1 MYHMGLMSRSYKQ
14 LRVPRHEELVVR
26 GLRHRV
32 TWWGEPS
39 EAPVV
44 LLHGFMDCGATWQFL
59 ADCLPATWSL
69 AAPDWRG
76 FGHTEWAA
84 GGYWFPDYFADL
96 ESLLDALVPHAAAR
110 VIGHSMGANIALMY
124 GGIRPERLAWI
135 ASLEGFGLA
144 RTSAQD
150 APLRYTK
157 WLDELRQ
164 AVRSGR
170 YGSVAQLAFVLRA
183 RNPRLTPERAEF
195 VAQTWSRPVES
206 DSSASASPGSGPA
219 PDSGQEVELL
229 FDPRHRLVNPV
240 LYRREEAEACWA
252 RISTPVLLARGD
264 TGDDRSLHMRT
275 AAEEMRAH
283 IRNLEIVAVPGAGHM
298 LHHEEP
304 EVLAGHIAEFAARQD
319 CATGT

>member
-1 MYHMGLMSRSYKQ
+1 MSRAYTP
-14 LRVPRHEELVVR
+14 LRMPRHEERVVR
-26 GLRHRV
+26 GLRHRI

-39 EAPVV
+39 ETPVV

-59 ADCLPATWSL
+59 ADCLPPSWSF

-76 FGHTEWAA
+76 FGRTEWAP

-96 ESLLDALVPHAAAR
+96 EALLDALVPHAAAR

-164 AVRSGR
+164 AVRNGR
-170 YGSVAQLAFVLRA
+170 YSSVAQLAFVLRA

-195 VAQTWSRPVES
+195 VAQAWSRPAES
-206 DSSASASPGSGPA
+206 DP
-219 PDSGQEVELL
+219 EVELL

-252 RISTPVLLARGD
+252 RIGTPVLLARGD

-304 EVLAGHIAEFAARQD
+304 EVLAGQIVEFAGRQD
-319 CATGT
+319 CAAGT

>member
-1 MYHMGLMSRSYKQ
+1 MSRSYKP
-14 LRVPRHEELVVR
+14 LRVPRHEERVVR

-135 ASLEGFGLA
+135 ASLEGFGLS
-144 RTSAQD
+144 RTRAQD

-157 WLDELRQ
+157 WLDELGQ
-164 AVRSGR
+164 PVRNGR
-170 YGSVAQLAFVLRA
+170 YRSIAQLASLLRA
-183 RNPRLTPERAEF
+183 RNPRLTLERAEF
-195 VAQTWSRPVES
+195 VAQAWSRPAES
-206 DSSASASPGSGPA
+206 DSSASASPGSASGPA

-229 FDPRHRLVNPV
+229 FDPHHRLVNPV

-252 RISTPVLLARGD
+252 RIGTPVLLARGD

-283 IRNLEIVAVPGAGHM
+283 IRNLEIVPVPGAGHM
-298 LHHEEP
+298 LHHEAP
-304 EVLAGHIAEFAARQD
+304 ETLAGQIVEFDGRQHRIAGR
-319 CATGT
+319 

>member
-1 MYHMGLMSRSYKQ
+1 MSGAYAAVRI
-14 LRVPRHEELVVR
+14 PRHEELVVR

-32 TWWGEPS
+32 TWWG
-39 EAPVV
+39 ARDDTPVV

-59 ADCLPATWSL
+59 ADSLPPTWSL

-76 FGHTEWAA
+76 FGHTERAA
-84 GGYWFPDYFADL
+84 AGYWFPDYFADL
-96 ESLLDALVPHAAAR
+96 ESLLDALAPRTAAR

-144 RTSAQD
+144 PSSAQD

-164 AVRSGR
+164 PLRDGR
-170 YGSVAQLAFVLRA
+170 YRSVAQLAFALRT
-183 RNPRLTPERAEF
+183 RNPGLTPERAEF
-195 VAQTWSRPVES
+195 VAQAWSRPAQPDSPTRGSAES
-206 DSSASASPGSGPA
+206 DP
-219 PDSGQEVELL
+219 EVELL

-240 LYRREEAEACWA
+240 LYRREEAEACWD
-252 RISTPVLLARGD
+252 RIRAPVLLVRGD
-264 TGDDRSLHMRT
+264 TGDDRSGLMRA
-275 AAEEMRAH
+275 AAEAMRAH

-298 LHHEEP
+298 LHHEAP
-304 EVLAGHIAEFAARQD
+304 ETLAGQIVEFDGRQHRIAGR
-319 CATGT
+319 

>member
-1 MYHMGLMSRSYKQ
+1 MGLMSRSYKP
-14 LRVPRHEELVVR
+14 LRVPRHEERVVR

-96 ESLLDALVPHAAAR
+96 ESLLDALVPHVAAR

-135 ASLEGFGLA
+135 ASLEGFGLS
-144 RTSAQD
+144 RTRAQD

-164 AVRSGR
+164 PVRNGR
-170 YGSVAQLAFVLRA
+170 YRSIAQLASLLRA

-195 VAQTWSRPVES
+195 VAQAWSRPAES
-206 DSSASASPGSGPA
+206 DSSASASPGSASGPA

-252 RISTPVLLARGD
+252 RIGTPVLLARGD

-283 IRNLEIVAVPGAGHM
+283 IRNLEIVAVPDAGHM

-304 EVLAGHIAEFAARQD
+304 EVLAGHIKEFAARQD
-319 CATGT
+319 CAAGT

>member
-1 MYHMGLMSRSYKQ
+1 MSRAYNA
-14 LRVPRHEELVVR
+14 LRAPRHDEIVVR

-32 TWWGEPS
+32 TWWGDRDET
-39 EAPVV
+39 PVV

-59 ADCLPATWSL
+59 ADCLPPAWSL

-76 FGHTEWAA
+76 FGHTERAA

-96 ESLLDALVPHAAAR
+96 ESLLDTLVPHTAAR

-144 RTSAQD
+144 RTGAHD
-150 APLRYTK
+150 APLRYSK

-164 AVRSGR
+164 PVRDGR
-170 YGSVAQLAFVLRA
+170 YRSVARLAFALRA

-195 VAQTWSRPVES
+195 VARAWSRPAEPNAHGSAES
-206 DSSASASPGSGPA
+206 DPG
-219 PDSGQEVELL
+219 VELL

-252 RISTPVLLARGD
+252 RIEAPVLLARGD
-264 TGDDRSLHMRT
+264 TGDDRSVHMRT
-275 AAEEMRAH
+275 AAEAMRAH
-283 IRNLEIVAVPGAGHM
+283 IRNLEVVAVPGAGHM

-304 EVLAGHIAEFAARQD
+304 EALARHIVEFARRQD
-319 CATGT
+319 CIAGR

>member
-1 MYHMGLMSRSYKQ
+1 MSRAYTP
-14 LRVPRHEELVVR
+14 LRVPCHEERVVR

-32 TWWGEPS
+32 TWWGERS
-39 EAPVV
+39 ETPVV

-59 ADCLPATWSL
+59 ADCLPSSWSL

-76 FGHTEWAA
+76 FGHTERAA
-84 GGYWFPDYFADL
+84 GAYWFPDYFADL
-96 ESLLDALVPHAAAR
+96 EALLDALVPHAAAR

-144 RTSAQD
+144 RTGAQD

-164 AVRSGR
+164 PVRNGR
-170 YGSVAQLAFVLRA
+170 YRSAAQLASVLRA
-183 RNPRLTPERAEF
+183 RNPRLTAERAEF
-195 VAQTWSRPVES
+195 VARAWSRPAEP
-206 DSSASASPGSGPA
+206 DSSSSPSPGGSSGGDSGSA
-219 PDSGQEVELL
+219 PDSGPEVELL

-252 RISTPVLLARGD
+252 RIAAPVLLARGD
-264 TGDDRSLHMRT
+264 AGGDRSVHMRA
-275 AAEEMRAH
+275 AAEEMRTH

-298 LHHEEP
+298 LHHEAH
-304 EVLAGHIAEFAARQD
+304 EVLAGRIVEFARRQD
-319 CATGT
+319 CLTGR